1 LLLLLLLLLLLF
13 GFSNVVVVDV
23 AVTREGASSS
33 SSSRV
38 AAKAAKSLSLAVC
51 EEGREVDV
59 EDGTRER
66 LGRDDAQA
74 DTDDRLP
81 KANTANTLRE
91 RACAALECLIVWV
104 GRSVGR

>member
-1 LLLLLLLLLLLF
+1 LLLLLLF
-13 GFSNVVVVDV
+13 GFSNVVVVVVDV
-23 AVTREGASSS
+23 ADVTREGASSS

-59 EDGTRER
+59 EDGPRER

-104 GRSVGR
+104 GR